1 MKNVSKRICSIL
13 CTLFVMLS
21 MVAMAVPGVYATEAD
36 EEQENELF
44 SFVFLADDIKIPYGE
59 AGICDSVVED
69 PDSQHG
75 KAVKLSY
82 DERYAT
88 GDSGLYNVMIYPAGS
103 VLSFYTCDGKEGKTA
118 GTITS
123 EQLQEN
129 AAGGE
134 YVKYKFSPVDMTGS
148 TFMYLFN
155 CWGLQIRFTD
165 EQLSMMQGK
174 PVDVTVSLKVTGD
187 VTNPAKSPA
196 YYFDEIIVAE
206 ADPNA
211 VHVHSFG
218 EWKPAGD
225 YNHEAQCTVDG
236 CTETQTGEH
245 DWGEAEVTKEPTAEE
260 SGEMTYT
267 CKVCEATRTK
277 KLASLNNSA
286 SNNSS
291 NVNNGQT
298 QNQKMDPMLW
308 IAIGLFAAAAIVVV
322 VAVVILKRGK
332 KQ

>member
-1 MKNVSKRICSIL
+1 MKKMTKHLFSML
-13 CTLFVMLS
+13 LTLTMLLS
-21 MVAMAVPGVYATEAD
+21 LATAVIPGAYATEVTD
-36 EEQENELF
+36 EESSELF

-59 AGICDSVVED
+59 AGMCDSVVED

-88 GDSGLYNVMIYPAGS
+88 GDSGLYNVMIYPSGS
-103 VLSFYTCDGKEGKTA
+103 ILSFYTCDGKEGKPA
-118 GTITS
+118 GAITS

-129 AAGGE
+129 AAGGK

-174 PVDVTVSLKVTGD
+174 LVDVTVSLKVTGD

-206 ADPNA
+206 SDPNA

-236 CTETQTGEH
+236 CTETQTEEH

-267 CKVCEATRTK
+267 CKVCDATRTK
-277 KLASLNNSA
+277 KLASLNSSANNS
-286 SNNSS
+286 SS
-291 NVNNGQT
+291 NVNNDQT
-298 QNQKMDPMLW
+298 QNQKMDPILW
-308 IAIGLFAAAAIVVV
+308 IAIGLFAVAAIVVV

-332 KQ
+332 K